1 MDEGLVKI
9 ILAVISLLGT
19 IITVVLVPYLKSKT
33 TEKQRDNIYTIVTL
47 AVSAAEQIYFK
58 PGEGE
63 KKKEYVINYLSSKGI
78 KLTVEDLNIF
88 IEAAVLELNLIQL
101 PPESPG
107 ITIWGFFYFL
117 GYIISI
123 LSFIK

>member
-9 ILAVISLLGT
+9 ILGVISLLGT

-58 PGEGE
+58 PNEGK
-63 KKKEYVINYLSSKGI
+63 KKKEFVINYLSSKGI
-78 KLTVEDLNIF
+78 KLTIEDLNIF
-88 IEAAVLELNLIQL
+88 IEAAVKELNLIQQL
-101 PPESPG
+101 PP
-107 ITIWGFFYFL
+107 YDAL
-117 GYIISI
+117 D
-123 LSFIK
+123 

>member
-47 AVSAAEQIYFK
+47 AVQAAEQIYFK

-63 KKKEYVINYLSSKGI
+63 KKKEYVVNYLSSKGI
-78 KLTVEDLNIF
+78 KLTIEDLNLF

-101 PPESPG
+101 PPEKA
-107 ITIWGFFYFL
+107 L
-117 GYIISI
+117 D
-123 LSFIK
+123 

>member
-101 PPESPG
+101 PPEKA
-107 ITIWGFFYFL
+107 L
-117 GYIISI
+117 E
-123 LSFIK
+123 